1 MAYDDGLADRIR
13 EALSGEPGL
22 SEKKMFGGI
31 GFMLDGN
38 MCAGVQRDSL
48 IVRVPADEY
57 ERYLAQPNVDQFPTP
72 ERPMTGW
79 ITVGP
84 DGIAEDEDLTH
95 WVQLGVAI
103 ARSLPPK

>member
-1 MAYDDGLADRIR
+1 MAFDAGLADRIR
-13 EALSGEPGL
+13 EVLSGEPGL

-38 MCAGVQRDSL
+38 MCAGVQRESL
-48 IVRVPADEY
+48 IVRVPPEQY
-57 ERYLAQPNVDQFPTP
+57 EHYVAQPSVNQFPTA
-72 ERPMTGW
+72 ERPMKGW

-84 DGIAEDEDLTH
+84 DGIAEDEELSN
-95 WVQLGVAI
+95 WLQWGIAV

>member
-1 MAYDDGLADRIR
+1 MAYDEGLADRIR
-13 EALSGEPGL
+13 EALTGEPGL
-22 SEKKMFGGI
+22 AEKKMFGGI

-38 MCAGVQRDSL
+38 MCAGVQGDSL
-48 IVRVPADEY
+48 IVRVPGDEY
-57 ERYLAQPNVDQFPTP
+57 EQILAQHDVGQFPSP
-72 ERPMTGW
+72 ERHMKGW

-95 WVQLGVAI
+95 WVQMGVAI